1 MAAKPTAPKLP
12 ADGGIDDEHRAT
24 GPDKRA
30 LNRGTTDPKT
40 AKNDPRAFQAE
51 VYSEFGKMVPMK
63 AKNSIALDQ
72 RDVSVGRARYQG
84 ATHIT
89 KNLAIKPNYIAGGG
103 DLINHA
109 NIEIHLHDDKGK
121 EKPMTDR
128 YWRDWAYYPADPSKR
143 IATLRKGDALTPV
156 PGATKRFQW
165 ETPSTTDAPGQQN
178 IYRDTRTYVYLQEF
192 VAGNPT
198 TGGYY
203 YQVLTQLD
211 PDATSRIQVKN
222 TVPLTPRDFQD
233 LQKIMA
239 DPNFEKNYSNQ
250 FLIDNLPGT
259 IQSDTGVDSTIP
271 DIVRQRKQKT
281 GK

>member
-1 MAAKPTAPKLP
+1 MAGKAKLP
-12 ADGGIDDEHRAT
+12 ADGGTDAKHRGT
-24 GPDKRA
+24 GADSRA
-30 LNRGTTDPKT
+30 LNRGITDPKT
-40 AKNDPRAFQAE
+40 AKTDPRAVQAE
-51 VYSEFGKMVPMK
+51 VYSEFGKMVPAK
-63 AKNSIALDQ
+63 PKNSIALDQ
-72 RDVSVGRARYQG
+72 RDVSVGRGRYQG

-109 NIEIHLHDDKGK
+109 NVEIHLYDDKGK

-128 YWRDWAYYPADPSKR
+128 YWRDWAYYPTDPNKR
-143 IATLRKGDALTPV
+143 IATLRQGDSLTPV
-156 PGATKRFQW
+156 PGTTKRFQW

-192 VAGNPT
+192 VAGNPQ

-222 TVPLTPRDFQD
+222 TVTLTPRDFKEI
-233 LQKIMA
+233 QKIMA
-239 DPNFEKNYSNQ
+239 DPNFEKEYSNR
-250 FLIDNLPGT
+250 FLISDLPGT
-259 IQSDTGVDSTIP
+259 IQSDTGIDTTIP
-271 DIVRQRKQKT
+271 DIVKQK
-281 GK
+281 KQKSAK